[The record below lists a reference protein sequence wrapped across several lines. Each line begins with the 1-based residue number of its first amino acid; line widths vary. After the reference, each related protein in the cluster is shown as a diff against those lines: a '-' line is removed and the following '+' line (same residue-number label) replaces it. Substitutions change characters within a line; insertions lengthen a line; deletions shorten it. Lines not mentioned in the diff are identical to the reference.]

1 MAKHR
6 RQTAAQRV
14 LLRAAVSTI
23 PMTAVL
29 SISAVAQAVPQP
41 GVTQPDPGS
50 PTPGGAQPGVTA
62 VPPQAPQVSPQD
74 DAHGVAPQSDYA
86 PTRPDPKRDYAPAP
100 IQPGDL
106 HAPEPTPDIGVIVPT
121 NPRELRAG
129 DLTTI
134 APDFLSDDQV
144 AQINAV
150 LAGPEA
156 QISQFTRSIGVAPSR
171 ADHIAAGA
179 LAGAAGGAVLGCVAG
194 AAIATLPF
202 GPIAPL
208 VFAMTGPPGCAI
220 GGVVGL
226 AAGTVLGAGTGALI

>member
-6 RQTAAQRV
+6 RQTAAQRIM
-14 LLRAAVSTI
+14 LRAAVTAI
-23 PMTAVL
+23 PMTAAL
-29 SISAVAQAVPQP
+29 GISAVAHAAPQP
-41 GVTQPDPGS
+41 GVTQPNSGAPDAGA
-50 PTPGGAQPGVTA
+50 AQPGVSTT
-62 VPPQAPQVSPQD
+62 PPPAQHVSPQD
-74 DAHGVAPQSDYA
+74 DANGVAPQSDYA
-86 PTRPDPKRDYAPAP
+86 PTRPDTKRDYPAAP

-129 DLTTI
+129 DLTAV

-144 AQINAV
+144 AQVNSV

-179 LAGAAGGAVLGCVAG
+179 LAGAAGGAIVGCIAG
-194 AAIATLPF
+194 AALATLPA
-202 GPIAPL
+202 GPLAPIIAPL
-208 VFAMTGPPGCAI
+208 TAPPGCVI
-220 GGVVGL
+220 GGVIGL
-226 AAGTVLGAGTGALI
+226 ATGAVLGSGAGALI

>member
-6 RQTAAQRV
+6 RQTVTQRV
-14 LLRAAVSTI
+14 LLRAAVSAI
-23 PMTAVL
+23 PMTAAL
-29 SISAVAQAVPQP
+29 GISAVAHAAPQP

-50 PTPGGAQPGVTA
+50 PNSGGAQPGVT
-62 VPPQAPQVSPQD
+62 VTPPTPQQVSPQD

-86 PTRPDPKRDYAPAP
+86 PTRPDPKRDYSPAP

-106 HAPEPTPDIGVIVPT
+106 HAPTATPDIGVIVPT

-129 DLTTI
+129 DLTAI

-144 AQINAV
+144 AQINSA

-171 ADHIAAGA
+171 SDHIAAGA
-179 LAGAAGGAVLGCVAG
+179 LAGAAGGALVGCIAG
-194 AAIATLPF
+194 AAIATLPA
-202 GPIAPL
+202 GPLAPIIAPIT
-208 VFAMTGPPGCAI
+208 APPGCVI

-226 AAGTVLGAGTGALI
+226 ATGAVLGAGAGALI

>member
-14 LLRAAVSTI
+14 LLRAAVSAI

-29 SISAVAQAVPQP
+29 GISAVAQAAPQP

-50 PTPGGAQPGVTA
+50 PNSGGAQPGVT
-62 VPPQAPQVSPQD
+62 VTPPPVQHVTPQD
-74 DAHGVAPQSDYA
+74 DAQGVAPQSDYA
-86 PTRPDPKRDYAPAP
+86 PTRPDPKRDYPAAP

-156 QISQFTRSIGVAPSR
+156 QISQFTRSIGVPPSR

-179 LAGAAGGAVLGCVAG
+179 LAGAAGGAVVGCIAG

-226 AAGTVLGAGTGALI
+226 ATGAVLGAGAGALV